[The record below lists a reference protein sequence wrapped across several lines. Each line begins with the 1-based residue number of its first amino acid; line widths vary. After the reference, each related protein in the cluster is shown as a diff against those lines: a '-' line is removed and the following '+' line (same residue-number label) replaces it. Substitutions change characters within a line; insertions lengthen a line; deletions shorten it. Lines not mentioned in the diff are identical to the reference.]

1 MMQEKKSTPQSRRP
15 TARQKRLRAD
25 LVTAAGVLL
34 EAGEAVT
41 VTAAA
46 DLADVSRATAY
57 RYFATNER
65 LLAEAVLDQV
75 AARMVALQLPTDAAT
90 PEAAAEAL
98 VDRVLDFVFANRDTF
113 RLMLK
118 LSLEPGAAGRG
129 GRRLGWARQVLEPH
143 ADALRPGAL
152 EDLVPALALLLGP
165 ETMIVLQDVAGQ
177 SDDRAREL
185 ARRTARALVA
195 SYRA

>member
-1 MMQEKKSTPQSRRP
+1 MQEKISVPKPRP
-15 TARQKRLRAD
+15 ATARQKRVRSD
-25 LVTAAGVLL
+25 LVSAATALL
-34 EAGEAVT
+34 DAGEAVT

-65 LLAEAVLDQV
+65 LLAEAVLDEV
-75 AARMVALQLPTDAAT
+75 AARMVALQLPTDAPT
-90 PEAAAEAL
+90 PEDAAEAL

-143 ADALRPGAL
+143 AAALSPGAL

-165 ETMIVLQDVAGQ
+165 ETMVALQDVAGQ
-177 SDDRAREL
+177 SDARTRAL
-185 ARRTARALVA
+185 ARRMARALVA

>member
-1 MMQEKKSTPQSRRP
+1 MQEKISAPKPRP
-15 TARQKRLRAD
+15 ATARQKRVRSD
-25 LVTAAGVLL
+25 LVSAATALL
-34 EAGEAVT
+34 EAGETVT

-65 LLAEAVLDQV
+65 LLAEAVLDEV
-75 AARMVALQLPTDAAT
+75 AARMVALQLPTDAPT
-90 PEAAAEAL
+90 PEDAAEAL

-129 GRRLGWARQVLEPH
+129 GRRLGWARQVLAPH
-143 ADALRPGAL
+143 AAALRPGAL
-152 EDLVPALALLLGP
+152 EDLVPAMALLLGP
-165 ETMIVLQDVAGQ
+165 ETMVALQDVAGQ
-177 SDDRAREL
+177 SDARTREI
-185 ARRTARALVA
+185 ARRMARALVA